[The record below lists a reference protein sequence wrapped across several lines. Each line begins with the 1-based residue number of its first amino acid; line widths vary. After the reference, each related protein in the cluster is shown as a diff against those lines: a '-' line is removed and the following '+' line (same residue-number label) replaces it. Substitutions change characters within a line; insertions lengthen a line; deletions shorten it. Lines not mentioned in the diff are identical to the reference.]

1 MRKKG
6 LLSATFEQST
16 KLIKKAEIM
25 KYSNDLV
32 TSMSF
37 FKRLMLFLPML
48 FMLTLI
54 YMIGVALP
62 LQIASADKTNLSMF
76 TIRIIYKIGLA
87 LSSWIEKL
95 LILEGV
101 LLIINLFPKSN
112 YAVQLMFGVLISIV
126 LSLIGILGILPLSI
140 GFTIG
145 AFGWLG
151 FALQLMICIYLWK
164 TLVISNVE
172 QLKQQLYQGA
182 PESKDWGERLMIFI
196 KKYGGIL
203 LLLAIVNRWTFNF
216 GEAIK
221 TRPDIFSF
229 LYGWAFLLVASL
241 MIFMM
246 SMTLKNFVSAFY
258 FFKYQKEYRQFFKV
272 SNEQWYGKWRG
283 KRMDK
288 KTQKE
293 KKR

>member
-1 MRKKG
+1 MRNKG

-16 KLIKKAEIM
+16 KLVKKAEIM

-37 FKRLMLFLPML
+37 FKRLMLFLPIL
-48 FMLTLI
+48 FILSLI
-54 YMIGVALP
+54 YMIGVVLP
-62 LQIASADKTNLSMF
+62 LQIASADQTNLSMF
-76 TIRIIYKIGLA
+76 TIRIISKIGLA

-101 LLIINLFPKSN
+101 LLIINLFPKAN

-126 LSLIGILGILPLSI
+126 LSLIGVLGILPLAI
-140 GFTIG
+140 GLTVG
-145 AFGWLG
+145 AFGWIG
-151 FALQLMICIYLWK
+151 FGLQLLVCIYLWK
-164 TLVISNVE
+164 SLIISNIV
-172 QLKQQLYQGA
+172 QLKQRLYQGV
-182 PESKDWGERLMIFI
+182 PNGKDWGERLMIFI

-216 GEAIK
+216 GEMVK

-246 SMTLKNFVSAFY
+246 SMTLKNFVAAFY

-283 KRMDK
+283 KKMDK
-288 KTQKE
+288 KKHKE
-293 KKR
+293 R